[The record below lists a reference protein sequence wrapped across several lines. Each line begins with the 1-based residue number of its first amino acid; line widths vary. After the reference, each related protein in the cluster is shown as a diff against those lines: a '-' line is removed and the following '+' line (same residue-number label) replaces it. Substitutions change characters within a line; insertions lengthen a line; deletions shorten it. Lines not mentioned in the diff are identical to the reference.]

1 VDVLINVA
9 EMWVLITR
17 AGAIAMALLVVI
29 GLWRAVQELA
39 EGDPPPWLKVYG
51 ERAAVRSVLLS
62 VLLSVGLLL
71 LWPPAMF
78 VLGGGMAELSLRAQR
93 SRVGAKPVALPA
105 EGELTLTVW
114 RMFGWTSIGLLPVSL
129 PAWATVDLPAL
140 NTLVGFAT
148 ALGAWAVVRGG
159 PTPYPHMAELAWRAL
174 GPTEEDAPA
183 VAAPLRKAPKP
194 AWSDEVVREAARPVS
209 PVEEDDPHAAARA
222 AAQQLAG
229 AAIAAQLRS
238 IQRADAARAEVEAR
252 AQALEE
258 AKAAREAA
266 KAEAEAKAAREAA
279 VAAEAGEVTPSPE
292 EAAGVGP
299 DMAADEVTPEE
310 AAGEVRDV
318 ATEQVVQ
325 EPAADGPSS
334 AGEPLDAQVDAGGP
348 PDAGDP
354 PGVAPAEEL
363 PEIAASD
370 PPLDAAPAVPAA
382 VVVVEPTV
390 TVDVAGLVGALAAE
404 AVPDPLAAPAPPA
417 PLSAAAPPR
426 PPAPRSL
433 PEALDPTD
441 LPARR
446 GEDEEDDRTIDTS
459 WT

>member
-1 VDVLINVA
+1 MDVLINVA

-39 EGDPPPWLKVYG
+39 EGDPPPWLKAYG

-93 SRVGAKPVALPA
+93 SRVGAKPVTLPA

-140 NTLVGFAT
+140 STLVGFAT

-183 VAAPLRKAPKP
+183 VAPPPRKAPKP
-194 AWSDEVVREAARPVS
+194 AWSDEVVQEAARPVS

-238 IQRADAARAEVEAR
+238 IQRADAARAEAEAR

-266 KAEAEAKAAREAA
+266 KAEAEAKATREAA
-279 VAAEAGEVTPSPE
+279 EAEAAPAVGEVTPSAE
-292 EAAGVGP
+292 E
-299 DMAADEVTPEE
+299 
-310 AAGEVRDV
+310 AGEVPDV
-318 ATEQVVQ
+318 ATERVDAQ
-325 EPAADGPSS
+325 EPASDGPSS
-334 AGEPLDAQVDAGGP
+334 AGEPLDAA
-348 PDAGDP
+348 
-354 PGVAPAEEL
+354 
-363 PEIAASD
+363 
-370 PPLDAAPAVPAA
+370 PPLDAPPAVPAA

-404 AVPDPLAAPAPPA
+404 AVPDPLAASAPPA

>member
-1 VDVLINVA
+1 MLINVA

-17 AGAIAMALLVVI
+17 AGAIAMALLVVV

-39 EGDPPPWLKVYG
+39 EGDPPPWLKAYG
-51 ERAAVRSVLLS
+51 ARAAVRSVLLS

-93 SRVGAKPVALPA
+93 SRVGARPVALPA

-140 NTLVGFAT
+140 STLVGFAT

-183 VAAPLRKAPKP
+183 VAAPLRKAPRQ
-194 AWSDEVVREAARPVS
+194 AWSDEVVQEAARPVS

-238 IQRADAARAEVEAR
+238 IQRADAARAEAEAR

-266 KAEAEAKAAREAA
+266 KAEAAREAA
-279 VAAEAGEVTPSPE
+279 EAEARATSAVESGEVTPPPE
-292 EAAGVGP
+292 DESGAAP
-299 DMAADEVTPEE
+299 DVEVVD
-310 AAGEVRDV
+310 A
-318 ATEQVVQ
+318 Q
-325 EPAADGPSS
+325 ESGSGPSS
-334 AGEPLDAQVDAGGP
+334 AGELPDAQAGSERTTGVEEP
-348 PDAGDP
+348 PSAEEP
-354 PGVAPAEEL
+354 SNAEEL
-363 PEIAASD
+363 PEVTASD
-370 PPLDAAPAVPAA
+370 VAPPLDAAPAVPAA

-390 TVDVAGLVGALAAE
+390 TVDVAGLVGALAAA